1 MRRFLASREAA
12 LAVRLA
18 LAIAALGLWT
28 APYAQKTPTLPQ
40 QAELDRTKR
49 ETKQELDKIDAA
61 RTRRSNEEWA
71 RRSAGPDF
79 ESYGSGDN
87 RYSPSS
93 NASRGLGR
101 SAPPPPGVEWI
112 VKAQQAWQQNRDS
125 DAADY
130 LRRASEAGSAGATR
144 ILGVSFEEG
153 IGVPQDPAAA
163 VHLYRKAAS
172 MGDDDALLHLGRTYA
187 LGIGVPMSYAQ
198 SIEWY
203 TKASR
208 RASTRDRGEKGLA
221 AVRELESVDRQLES
235 VERQIAEEKCNATGD
250 CNDARKPPEAMTA
263 SAQGPAHS
271 PPLANAPAPA
281 APAAPPS
288 WTKIAANGGIEYYV
302 DWSSL
307 TRRDGV
313 LQVAE
318 LWSFTTPKTDASGK
332 LISSVR
338 SRREYD
344 CRRDTARILQAQ
356 AFGGALAQGD
366 TVFTVSQPTLPTPP
380 TPNSPASVLQV
391 SVCARQ

>member
-12 LAVRLA
+12 LAVRLV
-18 LAIAALGLWT
+18 LAVAALGLWT
-28 APYAQKTPTLPQ
+28 ASYAQKTLTPIQKADSERNKSDL
-40 QAELDRTKR
+40 
-49 ETKQELDKIDAA
+49 KQEIDKIDAE
-61 RTRRSNEEWA
+61 RNRRSKEAWA
-71 RRSAGPDF
+71 RQNAGPDF

-101 SAPPPPGVEWI
+101 SAPPPPGAEWI

-125 DAADY
+125 DAADF

-144 ILGVSFEEG
+144 ILGASYEEG

-163 VHLYRKAAS
+163 VTLYRKAAS
-172 MGDDDALLHLGRTYA
+172 MGDDDALLQLGRTYA
-187 LGIGVPMSYAQ
+187 LGIGVAVSYAQ

-221 AVRELESVDRQLES
+221 VVRELEGVDRQLESVDRQL
-235 VERQIAEEKCNATGD
+235 AEEKCKATGD
-250 CNDARKPPEAMTA
+250 CKDARKPPEAMTA
-263 SAQGPAHS
+263 TAPGAALS
-271 PPLANAPAPA
+271 PPLANAPAPVA
-281 APAAPPS
+281 LAAPPS
-288 WTKIAANGGIEYYV
+288 WTKIAASGGIEYYV

-318 LWSFTTPKTDASGK
+318 LWSFATPKTDASGK
-332 LISSVR
+332 PIRSVK

-344 CRRDTARILQAQ
+344 CHRDTARILQAQ
-356 AFGGALAQGD
+356 AFEGALAQGD
-366 TVFTVSQPTLPTPP
+366 TVFTVSQPTPPTPP
-380 TPNSPASVLQV
+380 SPNSPASVLQV